1 MLFKLAV
8 RNVRRQVGSY
18 LIYFITVMLTVATVF
33 AVNNMIFSDVVTAL
47 QGMMADFVRPL
58 LVMLSVALAAIMAFV
73 LAYATTF
80 LLRRRKKEFGLYLTL
95 GFSRGNILSLFAG
108 ETALTFLVSLAAGS
122 LLGFGLYYGLIE
134 VFTSFIEWPY
144 APGGCTWEGSGL
156 TLVMVA
162 GVFLLASAF
171 SLGYLRFAKI
181 SALLAGEGRVEKKVR
196 LPWLWVAL
204 LAASV
209 AAFFWSGS
217 AFLAWVDSSDFY
229 DRIGEMVVSVAVMLV
244 SVFVMPLGAIHGGA
258 WLLLRRNCCRSKG
271 LGRVTLRHIS
281 ARLGASSV
289 MVGMLAILLAV
300 AIVGPN
306 VFMTMAS
313 DIEAQVNWSYRYDVI
328 ASGVER
334 DGFSYEDGLQ
344 VIEKYADVEDYC
356 IYTVYDV
363 SGEQDED
370 GIWSSRYYITE
381 SDFSHLCAMLG
392 YELPDLNG
400 GRLFCT
406 DESDTSELGTSEF
419 IYTPVAGG
427 ESGVIGKLVCPMHML
442 SSSTV
447 ISTWT
452 VLPDEQIG
460 ALVAEDPGSSEDY
473 FAVSLAQEKF
483 DARAMFQEL
492 FALTGGYVHYYT
504 VREYERLDRVGEIGL
519 ILLGDLFVTGVFILL
534 SVAVLALKALS
545 LVAEDKPRYRILW
558 RLGASEGRMQ
568 RSLFAQLAF
577 FFLAPF
583 AVALLI
589 NLPLT
594 AALQWLGESSV
605 VPLTQMQLFGQLAV
619 ISSLVFAVFALY
631 LIAAFFVSWQ
641 DIRRNI
647 RSEGRL

>member
-58 LVMLSVALAAIMAFV
+58 LVMLSVVLAAIMAFV

-134 VFTSFIEWPY
+134 VFTGFIEWPY

-196 LPWLWVAL
+196 LPWLWPFLAAAALAAGIFACVGLVRWIASSDFSLRVGEMGLYVAML
-204 LAASV
+204 LAA
-209 AAFFWSGS
+209 
-217 AFLAWVDSSDFY
+217 
-229 DRIGEMVVSVAVMLV
+229 
-244 SVFVMPLGAIHGGA
+244 
-258 WLLLRRNCCRSKG
+258 LLLFPAALCHCGALLLQRRDCCRSKG

-289 MVGMLAILLAV
+289 MVGMLAVLLTFAV
-300 AIVGPN
+300 IGPN
-306 VFMTMAS
+306 AFL
-313 DIEAQVNWSYRYDVI
+313 SYRTVIERQVQIDYPFDVV
-328 ASGVER
+328 ANNTEYTGV
-334 DGFSYEDGLQ
+334 SYEEGVAVL
-344 VIEKYADVEDYC
+344 EEYVEVAAQC
-356 IYTVYDV
+356 SYTRY
-363 SGEQDED
+363 SGSKQT
-370 GIWSSRYYITE
+370 GSGYLWMFYVCE
-381 SDFSHLCAMLG
+381 SDFRALCALLG
-392 YELPDLNG
+392 YTLPDLG
-400 GRLFCT
+400 GGLLRCEDAYSLYGRADVGQFSYQEGVGQAEGYIGTLICPPNMLSLGTNCYEWTVVPDALLEEVLSEYEYVYSDACFAAELKQERYDALAAFDALIDLTDHLVSFNLREAARLK
-406 DESDTSELGTSEF
+406 ELGTCGLF
-419 IYTPVAGG
+419 FLAT
-427 ESGVIGKLVCPMHML
+427 LFL
-442 SSSTV
+442 SV
-447 ISTWT
+447 
-452 VLPDEQIG
+452 
-460 ALVAEDPGSSEDY
+460 
-473 FAVSLAQEKF
+473 
-483 DARAMFQEL
+483 
-492 FALTGGYVHYYT
+492 
-504 VREYERLDRVGEIGL
+504 
-519 ILLGDLFVTGVFILL
+519 VFFLL
-534 SVAVLALKALS
+534 SAALLALKALS

-583 AVALLI
+583 AVALVM
-589 NLPLT
+589 NVPLLAFLSVVWEGNAVFSLGQAVGT
-594 AALQWLGESSV
+594 AAAFSAAMLGV
-605 VPLTQMQLFGQLAV
+605 LFV
-619 ISSLVFAVFALY
+619 Y
-631 LIAAFFVSWQ
+631 LMAAFFVSWQ

>member
-1 MLFKLAV
+1 M
-8 RNVRRQVGSY
+8 
-18 LIYFITVMLTVATVF
+18 
-33 AVNNMIFSDVVTAL
+33 
-47 QGMMADFVRPL
+47 
-58 LVMLSVALAAIMAFV
+58 
-73 LAYATTF
+73 
-80 LLRRRKKEFGLYLTL
+80 
-95 GFSRGNILSLFAG
+95 
-108 ETALTFLVSLAAGS
+108 
-122 LLGFGLYYGLIE
+122 
-134 VFTSFIEWPY
+134 
-144 APGGCTWEGSGL
+144 
-156 TLVMVA
+156 
-162 GVFLLASAF
+162 
-171 SLGYLRFAKI
+171 
-181 SALLAGEGRVEKKVR
+181 
-196 LPWLWVAL
+196 AL

-217 AFLAWVDSSDFY
+217 AFLAWIDSSDFY

-313 DIEAQVNWSYRYDVI
+313 DIEAQVNLVHRYDI
-328 ASGVER
+328 AGN
-334 DGFSYEDGLQ
+334 GEDAAAFEEGLQ
-344 VIEKYADVEDYC
+344 VIEKYTKAEDYC
-356 IYTVYDV
+356 VYDV
-363 SGEQDED
+363 YYAPDVTDEE
-370 GIWSSRYYITE
+370 GRQWTSCYIAE
-381 SDFSHLCAMLG
+381 SDFSHLCAMLD

-400 GRLFCT
+400 GRLFCA
-406 DESDTSELGTSEF
+406 GTSDEGEF
-419 IYTPVAGG
+419 IYTPAAGG
-427 ESGVIGKLVCPMHML
+427 ESGVIGELVCPSFMIWAGIL
-442 SSSTV
+442 YEY
-447 ISTWT
+447 WT
-452 VLPDEQIG
+452 VLPDEQFA
-460 ALVAEDPGSSEDY
+460 ALDPEDKDLNSPW
-473 FAVSLAQEKF
+473 LAMTLEQERY
-483 DARAMFQEL
+483 DARAMFEEL
-492 FALTGGYVHYYT
+492 TEIGIRYN
-504 VREYERLDRVGEIGL
+504 VREYERLDRIGEIGL
-519 ILLGDLFVTGVFILL
+519 FILGDLFVTGVFILL

>member
-58 LVMLSVALAAIMAFV
+58 LVMLSVVLAVIMAFV

-204 LAASV
+204 LAVSV

-217 AFLAWVDSSDFY
+217 AFLAWIDSSDFY

-313 DIEAQVNWSYRYDVI
+313 DIEAQVNLVHRYDI
-328 ASGVER
+328 AGN
-334 DGFSYEDGLQ
+334 GEDAAAFEEGLQ
-344 VIEKYADVEDYC
+344 VIEKYTKAEDYC
-356 IYTVYDV
+356 VYDV
-363 SGEQDED
+363 YYAPDVTDEE
-370 GIWSSRYYITE
+370 GRQWTSCYIAE
-381 SDFSHLCAMLG
+381 SDFRTCAPCSAM
-392 YELPDLNG
+392 N
-400 GRLFCT
+400 
-406 DESDTSELGTSEF
+406 
-419 IYTPVAGG
+419 
-427 ESGVIGKLVCPMHML
+427 CP
-442 SSSTV
+442 T
-447 ISTWT
+447 
-452 VLPDEQIG
+452 
-460 ALVAEDPGSSEDY
+460 
-473 FAVSLAQEKF
+473 
-483 DARAMFQEL
+483 
-492 FALTGGYVHYYT
+492 
-504 VREYERLDRVGEIGL
+504 
-519 ILLGDLFVTGVFILL
+519 
-534 SVAVLALKALS
+534 
-545 LVAEDKPRYRILW
+545 
-558 RLGASEGRMQ
+558 
-568 RSLFAQLAF
+568 
-577 FFLAPF
+577 
-583 AVALLI
+583 
-589 NLPLT
+589 
-594 AALQWLGESSV
+594 
-605 VPLTQMQLFGQLAV
+605 
-619 ISSLVFAVFALY
+619 
-631 LIAAFFVSWQ
+631 
-641 DIRRNI
+641 
-647 RSEGRL
+647 

>member
-18 LIYFITVMLTVATVF
+18 LIYFITVVLTVATVF

-58 LVMLSVALAAIMAFV
+58 LVMLSVVLAAIMAFV

-95 GFSRGNILSLFAG
+95 GLSRGNILSLFAG

-181 SALLAGEGRVEKKVR
+181 SALLAGEGKVEKKVR

-217 AFLAWVDSSDFY
+217 AFLAWIDSSDFY

-258 WLLLRRNCCRSKG
+258 WLLLRRNCCRSKS

-313 DIEAQVNWSYRYDVI
+313 DIEAQVNLVHRYDI
-328 ASGVER
+328 AGN
-334 DGFSYEDGLQ
+334 GEDAAAFEEGLQ
-344 VIEKYADVEDYC
+344 VIEKYTKAEDYC
-356 IYTVYDV
+356 VYDV
-363 SGEQDED
+363 YYAPDVTDEE
-370 GIWSSRYYITE
+370 GRQWTSCYIAE

-400 GRLFCT
+400 GRLFCA
-406 DESDTSELGTSEF
+406 GTSDEGEF
-419 IYTPVAGG
+419 IYTPAVGG
-427 ESGVIGKLVCPMHML
+427 ESGVIGELVCPSFMIWAGIL
-442 SSSTV
+442 YEY
-447 ISTWT
+447 WT
-452 VLPDEQIG
+452 VLPDEQFA
-460 ALVAEDPGSSEDY
+460 ALDSEEKDLN
-473 FAVSLAQEKF
+473 SPWLAMTLEQERY
-483 DARAMFQEL
+483 DARAMFEEL
-492 FALTGGYVHYYT
+492 TEIGIRYN
-504 VREYERLDRVGEIGL
+504 VREYERLDRIGEIGL
-519 ILLGDLFVTGVFILL
+519 FILGDLFVTGVFILL

-594 AALQWLGESSV
+594 AALQWMGESSV